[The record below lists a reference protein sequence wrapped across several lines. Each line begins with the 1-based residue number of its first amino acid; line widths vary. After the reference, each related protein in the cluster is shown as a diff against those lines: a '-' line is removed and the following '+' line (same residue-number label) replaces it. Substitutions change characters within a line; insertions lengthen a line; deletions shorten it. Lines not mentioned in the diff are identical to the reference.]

1 MSTDTGATLTA
12 VVGVLLARLALDGSF
27 RRYVRPGM
35 GVWLLVS
42 GVLLALLGLLVLWR
56 QRAGRPEDDPDHDDH
71 GHHHPAGE
79 HQERVGWLLLA
90 PVLALLLIA
99 PGPLGAFALDRTGS
113 AVTLRSGGAVFAPLE
128 PAEGPHPMTVT
139 EFDQRAFDGT
149 DGSSFNGAEVRLVGF
164 VGPTEDGGFLVA
176 RYSIACCAADA
187 LAATALVTG
196 WAGPVPPRDA
206 WVEVTGR
213 FEPGGTRD
221 PRLVASSVAV
231 VPPPDDPYE

>member
-1 MSTDTGATLTA
+1 
-12 VVGVLLARLALDGSF
+12 
-27 RRYVRPGM
+27 
-35 GVWLLVS
+35 
-42 GVLLALLGLLVLWR
+42 
-56 QRAGRPEDDPDHDDH
+56 
-71 GHHHPAGE
+71 
-79 HQERVGWLLLA
+79 
-90 PVLALLLIA
+90 
-99 PGPLGAFALDRTGS
+99 
-113 AVTLRSGGAVFAPLE
+113 
-128 PAEGPHPMTVT
+128 MTVT